1 MEVWNSDWIT
11 QNLKAYA
18 RHSDTP
24 CASTLKRN
32 ILYIAANL
40 CLFFEGNAASFKQP
54 RQALRE

>member
-18 RHSDTP
+18 RHSNTP

-32 ILYIAANL
+32 ILHIPASL
-40 CLFFEGNAASFKQP
+40 RLFFAGNAASFKQP
-54 RQALRE
+54 RRALRE